1 MRTIIA
7 SIFFFYFFSYN
18 SNAQQNDFQLWN
30 TLNLSKKINKSF
42 RADIKYG
49 ARFRENASILSTQF
63 IDFKVKY
70 KENKRWSF
78 AIGYR
83 SISDYSILNNFE
95 TKNRFYADAYFSKKL
110 KRYFFSLR
118 NRVLTQLSNNISK
131 EVLRQKYKLVYNIK
145 KTKLLPSISIELFYS
160 LDNYFY
166 KIRNS
171 FELAYPIN
179 KKIDFSLVYK
189 IENEFNVVDPFTL
202 FIFEPKIS
210 YKL

>member
-7 SIFFFYFFSYN
+7 SILLFSFFSYN

-49 ARFRENASILSTQF
+49 ARFRENASLLSTQF

-70 KENKRWSF
+70 KENRSWSF

-83 SISDYSILNNFE
+83 SISDYTISNNLIL
-95 TKNRFYADAYFSKKL
+95 KNRFYADAYFSKKL

-118 NRVLTQLSNNISK
+118 NRVLTQLSNNVSK
-131 EVLRQKYKLVYNIK
+131 EVVRQKYKLAYNIK
-145 KTKLLPSISIELFYS
+145 KTKLSPSISIELFYS
-160 LDNYFY
+160 LENYFY
-166 KIRNS
+166 KTRNS

>member
-7 SIFFFYFFSYN
+7 SIFFFSLFIYD

-30 TLNLSKKINKSF
+30 TLNLSKKINKSL
-42 RADIKYG
+42 RADLKYG
-49 ARFRENASILSTQF
+49 ARFRENASLLSTQHV
-63 IDFKVKY
+63 DFKVKY

-83 SISDYSILNNFE
+83 SISDYSILNNLEF
-95 TKNRFYADAYFSKKL
+95 KNRFYADAYFSKKL

-118 NRVLTQLSNNISK
+118 NRVLTQLNNNISK
-131 EVLRQKYKLVYNIK
+131 EVLRHKYKLAYNIK

>member
-7 SIFFFYFFSYN
+7 SILFFSFFSYN

-49 ARFRENASILSTQF
+49 ARFRENASVLSTQF

-83 SISDYSILNNFE
+83 SISDYTFSNNLIL
-95 TKNRFYADAYFSKKL
+95 KNRFYADAYFSKKL

-131 EVLRQKYKLVYNIK
+131 EVLRQKYKLAYNIK

>member
-7 SIFFFYFFSYN
+7 SILFFSFFSYN

-131 EVLRQKYKLVYNIK
+131 EVLRQKYKLAYNIK

-179 KKIDFSLVYK
+179 KKIDISLVYK

>member
-131 EVLRQKYKLVYNIK
+131 VVLRQKYKLVYNIK

>member
-7 SIFFFYFFSYN
+7 SILFFSFFSYN

-49 ARFRENASILSTQF
+49 ARFRENASLLSTQF

-83 SISDYSILNNFE
+83 SISDYSISNNFE
-95 TKNRFYADAYFSKKL
+95 SKNRFYADAYFSKKL

-131 EVLRQKYKLVYNIK
+131 EVLRQKYKLAYNIK
-145 KTKLLPSISIELFYS
+145 KTKLSPSISMEFFYS
-160 LDNYFY
+160 LENYFY

>member
-7 SIFFFYFFSYN
+7 SILFFSFFSYN

-30 TLNLSKKINKSF
+30 TLNLSKKINKSL
-42 RADIKYG
+42 RADLKYG
-49 ARFRENASILSTQF
+49 ARFRENASLLSTQF
-63 IDFKVKY
+63 VDFKVKY

-83 SISDYSILNNFE
+83 SISYYSISNNLE
-95 TKNRFYADAYFSKKL
+95 LKNRFYADAYFSKKL
-110 KRYFFSLR
+110 KRYFFSIR
-118 NRVLTQLSNNISK
+118 NRVLTQFNNNVSK
-131 EVLRQKYKLVYNIK
+131 EVLRQKYKLAYNIK

-171 FELAYPIN
+171 FELAYPLN
-179 KKIDFSLVYK
+179 KKMDFSLVYK

-202 FIFEPKIS
+202 FIFEPKIG

>member
-131 EVLRQKYKLVYNIK
+131 EVLRQRYKLAYNIK

>member
-7 SIFFFYFFSYN
+7 SILFFSFFSYN

-49 ARFRENASILSTQF
+49 ARFRENASLLSTQF

-83 SISDYSILNNFE
+83 SISDYTISNNYDS
-95 TKNRFYADAYFSKKL
+95 KNRFYADAYFSKKL

-118 NRVLTQLSNNISK
+118 NRVLTQLSNNVSK
-131 EVLRQKYKLVYNIK
+131 EVVRQKYKLAYNIK
-145 KTKLLPSISIELFYS
+145 KTKLSPSISIELFYS
-160 LDNYFY
+160 LENYFY
-166 KIRNS
+166 KTRNS
-171 FELAYPIN
+171 FELAYQIN

>member
-7 SIFFFYFFSYN
+7 SIFFLSLFSYD

-30 TLNLSKKINKSF
+30 TLNLSKKINKSL
-42 RADIKYG
+42 RADLKYG
-49 ARFRENASILSTQF
+49 ARFRENASLLSTQF
-63 IDFKVKY
+63 VDFKVKY

-83 SISDYSILNNFE
+83 SISDYSIPNNLEF
-95 TKNRFYADAYFSKKL
+95 KNRFYADAYFSKKL
-110 KRYFFSLR
+110 KRYFFSIR
-118 NRVLTQLSNNISK
+118 NRVLTQFNNNVSK
-131 EVLRQKYKLVYNIK
+131 EVLRQKYKLAYNIK
-145 KTKLLPSISIELFYS
+145 KTKLLPSFSIELFYS

-171 FELAYPIN
+171 FELAYPLN
-179 KKIDFSLVYK
+179 KKMDFSLVYK

>member
-7 SIFFFYFFSYN
+7 SILLFSFFSYN

-49 ARFRENASILSTQF
+49 ARFRENASLLSTQF

-70 KENKRWSF
+70 KENKSWSF

-83 SISDYSILNNFE
+83 SISDYTISNNLIL
-95 TKNRFYADAYFSKKL
+95 KNRFYADANFSKKF

-118 NRVLTQLSNNISK
+118 NRVLTQLSNNVSK
-131 EVLRQKYKLVYNIK
+131 EVVRQKYKLAYNIK
-145 KTKLLPSISIELFYS
+145 KTKLSPSISIELFYS
-160 LDNYFY
+160 LENYFY
-166 KIRNS
+166 KTRNS

>member
-7 SIFFFYFFSYN
+7 SILLFSFFSYN

-49 ARFRENASILSTQF
+49 VRFRENASLLSTQF

-83 SISDYSILNNFE
+83 SISDYTISNNLIL
-95 TKNRFYADAYFSKKL
+95 KNRFYADAYFSKKL

-118 NRVLTQLSNNISK
+118 NRVLTQLSNNVSK
-131 EVLRQKYKLVYNIK
+131 EVVRQKYKLAYNIK
-145 KTKLLPSISIELFYS
+145 KTKLSPSISIELFYS

-166 KIRNS
+166 KTRNS

-189 IENEFNVVDPFTL
+189 IENEFNVVYPFTL

>member
-7 SIFFFYFFSYN
+7 SILFFSFFSYN

-131 EVLRQKYKLVYNIK
+131 EVLRQKYKLAYNIK

>member
-7 SIFFFYFFSYN
+7 SILFFSFFSYN

-49 ARFRENASILSTQF
+49 ARFRENASVLSTQF

-83 SISDYSILNNFE
+83 SISDYSISNNFE
-95 TKNRFYADAYFSKKL
+95 SKNRFYADAYFSKKL

-131 EVLRQKYKLVYNIK
+131 EVLRQKYKLAYNIK

-171 FELAYPIN
+171 RCFR
-179 KKIDFSLVYK
+179 KIT
-189 IENEFNVVDPFTL
+189 I
-202 FIFEPKIS
+202 
-210 YKL
+210 

>member
-131 EVLRQKYKLVYNIK
+131 EVLRQKYKLAYNIK

>member
-7 SIFFFYFFSYN
+7 SILFFSFFSYN

-49 ARFRENASILSTQF
+49 ARFRENASLLSTQF

-83 SISDYSILNNFE
+83 SISDYSISNNFE
-95 TKNRFYADAYFSKKL
+95 SKNRFYADAYFSKKL

-118 NRVLTQLSNNISK
+118 NRVLTQLSTNISK
-131 EVLRQKYKLVYNIK
+131 ELAYNIK
-145 KTKLLPSISIELFYS
+145 KTKLSPSISIEFFYS
-160 LDNYFY
+160 LENYFY

>member
-1 MRTIIA
+1 M
-7 SIFFFYFFSYN
+7 
-18 SNAQQNDFQLWN
+18 
-30 TLNLSKKINKSF
+30 KKILVTGGAGFIGSHLCEALSAKS
-42 RADIKYG
+42 G
-49 ARFRENASILSTQF
+49 H
-63 IDFKVKY
+63 
-70 KENKRWSF
+70 
-78 AIGYR
+78 
-83 SISDYSILNNFE
+83 
-95 TKNRFYADAYFSKKL
+95 
-110 KRYFFSLR
+110 
-118 NRVLTQLSNNISK
+118 
-131 EVLRQKYKLVYNIK
+131 EV
-145 KTKLLPSISIELFYS
+145 YS

>member
-7 SIFFFYFFSYN
+7 SILFFSFFSYN

-49 ARFRENASILSTQF
+49 ARFRENASLLSTQF

-83 SISDYSILNNFE
+83 SISDYSISNIFE
-95 TKNRFYADAYFSKKL
+95 SKNRFYADAYFSKKL

-131 EVLRQKYKLVYNIK
+131 EVLRQKYKLAYNIK
-145 KTKLLPSISIELFYS
+145 KTKLSPSISIEFFYS
-160 LDNYFY
+160 LENYFY

-171 FELAYPIN
+171 FELAYPLN
-179 KKIDFSLVYK
+179 KKMDFSLVYK

>member
-7 SIFFFYFFSYN
+7 SILLFSFFSYN

-30 TLNLSKKINKSF
+30 TLNLSKKMNKSF

-49 ARFRENASILSTQF
+49 ARFRENASLLSTQF

-70 KENKRWSF
+70 KENKSWSF

-83 SISDYSILNNFE
+83 SISDYTISNNLIL
-95 TKNRFYADAYFSKKL
+95 KNRFYADAYFSKKL

-118 NRVLTQLSNNISK
+118 NRVLTQLSNNVSK
-131 EVLRQKYKLVYNIK
+131 EVVRQKYKLAYNIK
-145 KTKLLPSISIELFYS
+145 KTKLSPSISIELFYS
-160 LDNYFY
+160 LENYFY
-166 KIRNS
+166 KTRNS

>member
-70 KENKRWSF
+70 KENKWWSF

>member
-7 SIFFFYFFSYN
+7 SILLFSFFSYN

-49 ARFRENASILSTQF
+49 ARFRENASLLSTQF

-70 KENKRWSF
+70 KENKSWSF

-83 SISDYSILNNFE
+83 SISDYTISNNLIL
-95 TKNRFYADAYFSKKL
+95 KNRFYADAYFSKKL

-118 NRVLTQLSNNISK
+118 NRVLTQLSNNVSK
-131 EVLRQKYKLVYNIK
+131 EVVRQKYKLAYNIK
-145 KTKLLPSISIELFYS
+145 KTKLSPSISIELFYS
-160 LDNYFY
+160 LENYFY
-166 KIRNS
+166 KTRNS

>member
-7 SIFFFYFFSYN
+7 SILLFSFFSYN

-49 ARFRENASILSTQF
+49 ARFRENASVLSTQF

-118 NRVLTQLSNNISK
+118 NRVLTQLNNNVSK
-131 EVLRQKYKLVYNIK
+131 EVVRQKYKLAYNIK
-145 KTKLLPSISIELFYS
+145 KTKLSPSISIELFYS
-160 LDNYFY
+160 LENYFY
-166 KIRNS
+166 KTRNS

>member
-1 MRTIIA
+1 MRTITA
-7 SIFFFYFFSYN
+7 SILFFSFFSYN

-42 RADIKYG
+42 RSDIKYG
-49 ARFRENASILSTQF
+49 ARFRENASRLSTQF

-83 SISDYSILNNFE
+83 SISDYTISNNLIL
-95 TKNRFYADAYFSKKL
+95 KNRFYADAYFSKKL

-118 NRVLTQLSNNISK
+118 NRVLTQLSNNVSK
-131 EVLRQKYKLVYNIK
+131 EVVRQKYKLAYNIK
-145 KTKLLPSISIELFYS
+145 KTKLSPSISIELFYS

-166 KIRNS
+166 KTRNS

>member
-7 SIFFFYFFSYN
+7 SILFFSFFSYN
-18 SNAQQNDFQLWN
+18 SSAQQNDFQLWN

-49 ARFRENASILSTQF
+49 ARFRENASLLSTQF

-95 TKNRFYADAYFSKKL
+95 SKNRFYADAYFSKKL

-131 EVLRQKYKLVYNIK
+131 EVLRQKYKLAYNIK

-171 FELAYPIN
+171 FELSYPIN